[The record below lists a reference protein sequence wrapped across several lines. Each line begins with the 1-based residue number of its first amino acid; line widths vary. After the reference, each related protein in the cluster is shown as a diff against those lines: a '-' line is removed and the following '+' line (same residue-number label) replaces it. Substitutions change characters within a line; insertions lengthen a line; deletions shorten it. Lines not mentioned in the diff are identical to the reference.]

1 LKNTYLILISI
12 ITIVVSLGIG
22 PYRIAPID
30 VIKCLIEPKNSVN
43 TTIVWDIRLPRVL
56 FAFFVGAGLSVAGSA
71 YQAMFKN
78 PLVSPDILGVSGG
91 AAFGAALAIL
101 VFNHFYFVQIF
112 AFVFGLIAV
121 YMAYFLAKLKYDLP
135 ILNLVISGIIVGS
148 FFSALLGI
156 IKYLADPNN
165 QLPQIVFWLMGSF
178 ANVSFS
184 AWGAFVIIALC
195 VLLLYLLRWQLNIV
209 AFGDDEA
216 KSLGLNITLLRKLI
230 ILLSS
235 LITAASVAIVG
246 IIGWV
251 GLVIPHISRLLVGS
265 DNKKVIP
272 TSIFVGG
279 IFMVLMDDLAR
290 SLISGEIP
298 IGILTSLIGAPFF
311 AWLYKTQK
319 RL

>member
-1 LKNTYLILISI
+1 MKNTILIVLSFVV
-12 ITIVVSLGIG
+12 IVVSLGVG
-22 PYRIAPID
+22 PYKIAPID
-30 VIKCLIEPKNSVN
+30 VVKCFFNPKASIDP
-43 TTIVWDIRLPRVL
+43 TIVLDIRLPRVL
-56 FAFFVGAGLSVAGSA
+56 FAYFVGAGLSAAGSA

-101 VFNHFYFVQIF
+101 TLNHFYFIEIF
-112 AFVFGLIAV
+112 AFVFGTIAV
-121 YMAYFLAKLKYDLP
+121 YIAFFLAKSKQELP
-135 ILNLVISGIIVGS
+135 VLNLVISGIIVGS
-148 FFSALLGI
+148 FFTALLGI

-184 AWGAFVIIALC
+184 AWGAFIIIGIC
-195 VLLLYLLRWQLNIV
+195 VVFLYLLRWQLNIA

-216 KSLGLNITLLRKLI
+216 KSLGVNIINLRKII
-230 ILLSS
+230 ILLST
-235 LITAASVAIVG
+235 LTTAASVAVVG

-251 GLVIPHISRLLVGS
+251 GLIIPHISRLISGS
-265 DNKKVIP
+265 DNRNVMP

-279 IFMVLMDDLAR
+279 IFMVIIDDLAR

-298 IGILTSLIGAPFF
+298 VGILTSLLGAPFF
-311 AWLYKTQK
+311 AWLYKKQK

>member
-1 LKNTYLILISI
+1 MKLTLLIVLSI
-12 ITIVVSLGIG
+12 ITIVVSLGVG
-22 PYRIAPID
+22 PYKISSFD
-30 VIKCLIEPKNSVN
+30 VLKCLFDPKNSVDS
-43 TTIVWDIRLPRVL
+43 TIVWNIRLPRVL
-56 FAFFVGAGLSVAGSA
+56 FAFFVGAGLSCAGSA

-91 AAFGAALAIL
+91 AAFGAAAAIL
-101 VFNHFYFVQIF
+101 LFNHFYFVEILS
-112 AFVFGLIAV
+112 FVFGVLAV
-121 YMAYFLAKLKYDLP
+121 FVAYFLAKSKYDLP

-156 IKYLADPNN
+156 VKYLADPNN

-184 AWGAFVIIALC
+184 SYGAFIIIAVC
-195 VLLLYLLRWQLNIV
+195 VIFLYLLRWQLNIA
-209 AFGDDEA
+209 AFGDEEA
-216 KSLGLNITLLRKLI
+216 KSLGVNIVFLRKLI
-230 ILLSS
+230 ILLST

-265 DNKKVIP
+265 DNTKVIP

-279 IFMVLMDDLAR
+279 IFMVITDDLAR

-298 IGILTSLIGAPFF
+298 VGILTSLIGAPFF
-311 AWLYKTQK
+311 AWLYKIQK